1 MKPRHCFTLIELLVV
16 IAIIAILAAMLLP
29 ALSKAREKARAIS
42 CINNCKTIAAIVML
56 YTTDYEDHFPN
67 GVTIPNS
74 ANGLGTYFL
83 NTVRSLYGI
92 KKDTLSTPFRCPT
105 YSGTTFL
112 ASTYQ
117 TCYSMN
123 AMGLTGQE
131 AKIADTSPRK
141 TTFFKSPSRT
151 LLFSENYNHYYV
163 NTDAAPENPDTYN
176 KAALAFRHSGQANMA
191 FIDFHVESRN
201 VHQCPTYQ
209 GFVGANKDKMRNSQF
224 WHKSETYTLF
234 EGM

>member
-42 CINNCKTIAAIVML
+42 CINNCKTIAAILML

-74 ANGLGTYFL
+74 IGGLGTYFL
-83 NTVRSLYGI
+83 DTVRSLYGI
-92 KKDTLSTPFRCPT
+92 KKNTLSTPFRCPN

-112 ASTYQ
+112 SSLYQ
-117 TCYSMN
+117 TCYSLN
-123 AMGLTGQE
+123 AMGLTGKE
-131 AKIADTSPRK
+131 AAIGGATPRK
-141 TTFFKSPSRT
+141 TTFFQSPSRT
-151 LLFSENYNHYYV
+151 LLFAENYNHYYV
-163 NTDAAPENPDTYN
+163 NTDAAPDSFDVEK
-176 KAALAFRHSGQANMA
+176 KAALAFRHSGQANMS
-191 FIDFHVESRN
+191 FIDFHVESRK

-224 WHKSETYTLF
+224 WHMSDKFTLF